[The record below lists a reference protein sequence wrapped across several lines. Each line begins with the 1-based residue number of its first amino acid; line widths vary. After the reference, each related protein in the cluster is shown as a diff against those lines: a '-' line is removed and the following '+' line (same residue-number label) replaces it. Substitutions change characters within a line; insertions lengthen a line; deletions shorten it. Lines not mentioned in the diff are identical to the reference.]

1 MAAWTPTL
9 PPGAAPLYERLL
21 DALRADI
28 ASGALNDG
36 DRLPP
41 QRDLA
46 HRLGLGLGTVT
57 RAYVE
62 AEKAGLVQA
71 HVGRGSFV
79 RGPST
84 SGPKGTPAR
93 PADDAAPINLSQ
105 NIAPLAPSAA
115 RIGEALARLR
125 RRPDLLE
132 NLAYAPSAGLESQRR
147 AGAAWLQRSAGLDG
161 ADWRRILCC
170 AGAQHALTLALS
182 TLCRPGDTVL
192 CEAATFPGF
201 KALADH
207 VGYRLRGVAMD
218 GQGLLPEALDR
229 AAADG
234 ARVVFLLPSLQN
246 PTGRTMGA
254 DRRAEI
260 VAVARRRD
268 LTIVED
274 GIYAIFGAETEAPPL
289 AVLAPERTFYVT
301 GVSKSL
307 APGLRVG
314 FLVAPP
320 GDHFER
326 LLGAVRA
333 QFYAPPNFGG
343 LIATQWIEDGAA
355 DAIAA
360 EIRAEMAGRLGLA
373 RAVLGPAIEPPG
385 SAASPHVWLPMSE
398 LDAERLAGRT
408 LRGGVEV
415 TPPGAPIVAP
425 GLTTGVRV
433 CLGAARDRAELE
445 RGLRVVASALAGVD
459 ERPRAMI

>member
-1 MAAWTPTL
+1 MAGWTPTL
-9 PPGAAPLYERLL
+9 PPGDAPLYERLL
-21 DALRADI
+21 DALRSDI
-28 ASGALNDG
+28 ASGALADG
-36 DRLPP
+36 ARLPP

-62 AEKAGLVQA
+62 AEKAGLIQG

-79 RGPST
+79 RGPGVT
-84 SGPKGTPAR
+84 SRTAVE
-93 PADDAAPINLSQ
+93 AAPINLSQ
-105 NIAPLAPSAA
+105 NIAPLSPSAA
-115 RIGEALARLR
+115 RIGETLSRLR

-132 NLAYAPSAGLESQRR
+132 NLAYAPSAGLERQRR
-147 AGAAWLQRSAGLDG
+147 AGAAWLARSAGLDG
-161 ADWRRILCC
+161 ADWRRTLCC
-170 AGAQHALTLALS
+170 AGAQHALTLALA

-218 GQGLLPEALDR
+218 EQGLLPEALDR
-229 AAADG
+229 AAAETG
-234 ARVVFLLPSLQN
+234 AKVVFVLPTLQN
-246 PTGRTMGA
+246 PTARSMSA
-254 DRRAEI
+254 RRRAEI
-260 VAVARRRD
+260 VAVARARD

-274 GIYAIFGAETEAPPL
+274 GIYAIFGNGADEPPPL

-314 FLVAPP
+314 FLVAPSE
-320 GDHFER
+320 DHLER
-326 LLGAVRA
+326 LLRAVRA

-355 DAIAA
+355 DAIAT
-360 EIRAEMAGRLGLA
+360 EIREEMTGRLALA
-373 RAVLGPAIEPPG
+373 RDILGPAIAPPG
-385 SAASPHVWLPMSE
+385 SPHAPHVWLPMDE
-398 LDAERLAGRT
+398 LAAERLASRV

-415 TPPGAPIVAP
+415 TPPAAPIVEP
-425 GLTTGVRV
+425 GLISGARL
-433 CLGAARDRAELE
+433 CLGAAADRDTLE
-445 RGLRVVASALAGVD
+445 RGLSVVAAALAGTE
-459 ERPRAMI
+459 ERSRAVI